1 MLGAASRHNAV
12 TDLTRFKSTV
22 PLSGGVATMET
33 INHSIVV
40 FVIIDFPIIKLVFI
54 AINYKLDIYSNYLS
68 SIAKGNP
75 YVESNF
81 MQMINHSIV
90 VFVIIDFPILIHL
103 EWLT

>member
-1 MLGAASRHNAV
+1 MQSLVEYN
-12 TDLTRFKSTV
+12 F
-22 PLSGGVATMET
+22 MQM

-54 AINYKLDIYSNYLS
+54 ASNYKLDIYSNYLS

-90 VFVIIDFPILIHL
+90 VFVIIDFPISDSPRAVVDVAAPVYLGSS
-103 EWLT
+103 

>member
-1 MLGAASRHNAV
+1 MQSLVEYN
-12 TDLTRFKSTV
+12 F
-22 PLSGGVATMET
+22 MQ
-33 INHSIVV
+33 IVV

-54 AINYKLDIYSNYLS
+54 ASNYKLDISSNYLS

-90 VFVIIDFPILIHL
+90 VFVIIDFPISDSPRAVVDGLLHL
-103 EWLT
+103 FTWAVHS